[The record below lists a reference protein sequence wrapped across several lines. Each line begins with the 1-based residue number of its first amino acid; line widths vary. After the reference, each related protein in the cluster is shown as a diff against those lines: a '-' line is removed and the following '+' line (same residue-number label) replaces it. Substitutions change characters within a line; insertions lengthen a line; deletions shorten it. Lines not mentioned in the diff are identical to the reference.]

1 MAYFARMRTP
11 EECAQAQ
18 LDAYNARDIEA
29 FAAVYSHDVVLL
41 DLKTGQPFCQGIDAL
56 RERYGTM
63 FAEKTSLHCHLV
75 NRMVCGNVAID
86 EEHVTGLR
94 DDGIVHAIAI
104 YETHQGLIT
113 KAWFVR

>member
-1 MAYFARMRTP
+1 VRSKKREKAAAFRVRSAKGSANHLSICSRAAC
-11 EECAQAQ
+11 CA
-18 LDAYNARDIEA
+18 
-29 FAAVYSHDVVLL
+29 
-41 DLKTGQPFCQGIDAL
+41 GG
-56 RERYGTM
+56 
-63 FAEKTSLHCHLV
+63 
-75 NRMVCGNVAID
+75 GNVAID